1 MRSVPLR
8 VWAGTGGRKT
18 LHLQAQAACIDGVAG
33 RQISLARA
41 LKLMHLI
48 VQSFRRFLKVGDF
61 SVFGLQSIGK
71 TMGAGD
77 QGSLGAA

>member
-1 MRSVPLR
+1 M
-8 VWAGTGGRKT
+8 
-18 LHLQAQAACIDGVAG
+18 LHFQAQAACIDGVAG
-33 RQISLARA
+33 CQICLARA

-61 SVFGLQSIGK
+61 SVFSLQGIGK
-71 TMGAGD
+71 MMGAGD